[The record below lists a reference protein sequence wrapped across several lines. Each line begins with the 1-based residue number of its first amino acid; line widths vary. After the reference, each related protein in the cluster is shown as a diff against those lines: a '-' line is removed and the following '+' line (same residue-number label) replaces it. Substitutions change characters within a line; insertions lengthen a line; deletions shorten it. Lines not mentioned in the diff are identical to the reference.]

1 MDFNYFIFYEQQGKE
16 EQEDEEGCDE
26 PATEEVDKG
35 GKFSEG
41 IFNSSFSPSPKNSNQ
56 IKGGFFFRKC
66 DSFF

>member
-35 GKFSEG
+35 GKFSKS
-41 IFNSSFSPSPKNSNQ
+41 IFNSVSVHSQKIHTKSLTLKVSFW
-56 IKGGFFFRKC
+56 I
-66 DSFF
+66 